1 MVTARRVCVFV
12 CVHYI
17 IIAIVSGLSAGLA
30 LSGLLLMIT
39 VQSSG
44 LHKHSISA
52 MTTPADIG
60 NPPTVQDVSSKPHPP
75 MALKF
80 QRN

>member
-1 MVTARRVCVFV
+1 
-12 CVHYI
+12 
-17 IIAIVSGLSAGLA
+17 
-30 LSGLLLMIT
+30 MIT

-44 LHKHSISA
+44 LHTCSISA

-75 MALKF
+75 MALRF